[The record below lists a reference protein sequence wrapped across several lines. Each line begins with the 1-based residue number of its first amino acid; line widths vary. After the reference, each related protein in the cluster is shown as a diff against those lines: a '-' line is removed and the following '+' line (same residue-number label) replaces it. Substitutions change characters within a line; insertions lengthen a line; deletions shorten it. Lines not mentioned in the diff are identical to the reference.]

1 MSRTNDVLCNIY
13 VNTDVYLP
21 VTECVRLLQ
30 KPHKCIHCKNC
41 VPLLPLISVF
51 VAFFL
56 NHDFMVG
63 YFSASLVKYA
73 LGSMVAKMC
82 LNDILKY

>member
-1 MSRTNDVLCNIY
+1 
-13 VNTDVYLP
+13 
-21 VTECVRLLQ
+21 
-30 KPHKCIHCKNC
+30 
-41 VPLLPLISVF
+41 
-51 VAFFL
+51 
-56 NHDFMVG
+56 MVG